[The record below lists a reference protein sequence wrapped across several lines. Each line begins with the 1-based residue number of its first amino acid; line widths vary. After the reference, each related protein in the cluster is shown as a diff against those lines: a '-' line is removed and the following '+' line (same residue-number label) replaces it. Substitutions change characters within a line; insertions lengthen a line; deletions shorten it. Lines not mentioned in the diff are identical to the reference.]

1 MIFFAEVCPPN
12 SYLIA
17 CDLPDM
23 KKHTL
28 TSKDP
33 QRVLTFCAARSRE
46 YSDMKV
52 VFPAPVRPVNTVSS
66 PLRNPLGNYRFGQY
80 ILIIL
85 FSNTHVT

>member
-66 PLRNPLGNYRFGQY
+66 PLRNPLGQLQVWS

-85 FSNTHVT
+85 FST